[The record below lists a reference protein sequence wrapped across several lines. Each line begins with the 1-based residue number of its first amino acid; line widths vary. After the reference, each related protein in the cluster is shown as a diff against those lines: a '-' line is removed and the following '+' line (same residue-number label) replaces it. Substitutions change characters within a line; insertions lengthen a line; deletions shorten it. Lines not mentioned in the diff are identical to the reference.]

1 MLIGQCEPEP
11 IGGILARIGAGVFEW
26 FPELEGGRWVFRPI
40 CWPGASVA
48 VLEEVA
54 GLLEEVAVLEAKRG
68 SRR

>member
-26 FPELEGGRWVFRPI
+26 FPGLDGGRRVFRPV
-40 CWPGASVA
+40 CWPGASV
-48 VLEEVA
+48 
-54 GLLEEVAVLEAKRG
+54 GLLEEVAVLDAKRG